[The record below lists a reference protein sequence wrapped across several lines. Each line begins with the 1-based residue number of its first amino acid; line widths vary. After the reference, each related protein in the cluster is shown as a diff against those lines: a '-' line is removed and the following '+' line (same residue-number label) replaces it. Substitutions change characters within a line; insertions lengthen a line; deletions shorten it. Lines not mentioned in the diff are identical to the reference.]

1 MIGQGLQRCV
11 EAALE
16 WRADDVRGE
25 KSLLDDSTRLRSFL
39 EGAAGDQE
47 VVDIYKAVCTY
58 RGGEGLRRLLT

>member
-16 WRADDVRGE
+16 WRTDYARGE
-25 KSLLDDSTRLRSFL
+25 KRLLDDSARLRSFL

-47 VVDIYKAVCTY
+47 VVDIQQRAHAVAAKRCGDY
-58 RGGEGLRRLLT
+58 